1 MEITVPRTTH
11 TFKPSV
17 DEFDKKTL
25 LSAGINAH
33 VAAEPRGGVETIDQ
47 KYFNDIAVQTAGF
60 HATDVTWQLWG
71 QKRPGGPD
79 ELLERGRIGN
89 LGSTPVQIASAVA
102 SSSSFPAEFRF
113 EYRAG
118 KLTGHFN
125 ARGTSWNRSGPQPSI
140 PTVTLP
146 APTGHLRVIAF
157 SLPQR
162 VVFH

>member
-1 MEITVPRTTH
+1 MRRTTRS
-11 TFKPSV
+11 FNPSV
-17 DEFDKKTL
+17 DQFDKKTL
-25 LSAGINAH
+25 LSAGLIAH
-33 VAAEPRGGVETIDQ
+33 ASAAHRGAVEMIDQ
-47 KYFNDIAVQTAGF
+47 KYYNYIGVQTAGF

-71 QKRPGGPD
+71 QKKPGGPD

-89 LGSTPVQIASAVA
+89 LGGSPVQIASSAA

-113 EYRAG
+113 EYRVG
-118 KLTGHFN
+118 KLSGRFN
-125 ARGTSWNRSGPQPSI
+125 ARGTSWNRSGPQPTI

-157 SLPQR
+157 SLPQS